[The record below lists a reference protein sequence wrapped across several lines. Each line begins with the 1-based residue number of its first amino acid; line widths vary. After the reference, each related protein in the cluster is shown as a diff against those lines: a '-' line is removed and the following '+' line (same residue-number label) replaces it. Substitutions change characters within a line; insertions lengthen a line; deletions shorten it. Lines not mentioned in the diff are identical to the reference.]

1 MATLI
6 PDKRDSKKKSITRDK
21 EEHFIMIKEK
31 IMRIINLYTHNNK
44 TLKYMMQKV
53 AELNEEMG
61 NFTTRIRDFNASQQ
75 LIELDKISVR
85 HRWPKHYHQP
95 LEPN

>member
-6 PDKRDSKKKSITRDK
+6 PDKRDSKKKSITKYSLYK

-31 IMRIINLYTHNNK
+31 IMRIINLYTHNK

-53 AELNEEMG
+53 AELNEEMA
-61 NFTTRIRDFNASQQ
+61 ISQP
-75 LIELDKISVR
+75 E
-85 HRWPKHYHQP
+85 
-95 LEPN
+95 